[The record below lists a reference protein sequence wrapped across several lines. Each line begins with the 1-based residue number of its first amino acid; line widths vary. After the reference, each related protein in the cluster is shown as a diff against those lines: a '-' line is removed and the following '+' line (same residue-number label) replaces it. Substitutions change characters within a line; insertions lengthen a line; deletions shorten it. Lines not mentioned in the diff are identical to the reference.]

1 MPGRLL
7 TWLALLVL
15 AVVVV
20 TAGGSTLLGTLR
32 DLPDAVASGSGGGQS
47 ASQISNAEFAEVE
60 VGAGTAAV
68 RAVLGEP
75 EAEGVHLIEGLE
87 LECWYYGAGGKTG
100 AYQLCFEDGRLHTK
114 AEFS

>member
-7 TWLALLVL
+7 TWLVLLVL
-15 AVVVV
+15 AVVFLA
-20 TAGGSTLLGTLR
+20 AGGTSLLGTVR
-32 DLPDAVASGSGGGQS
+32 DLPDALASRSGGGQS
-47 ASQISNAEFAEVE
+47 ASQISSAEFAGVE

-68 RAVLGEP
+68 RALLGDP
-75 EAEGVHLIEGLE
+75 EAEAVHQIEGLE

>member
-1 MPGRLL
+1 M
-7 TWLALLVL
+7 LLVL
-15 AVVVV
+15 AVVFLA
-20 TAGGSTLLGTLR
+20 AGGTSLLATLR
-32 DLPDAVASGSGGGQS
+32 DLPEALASGSGRGQS
-47 ASQISNAEFAEVE
+47 ASQISSAEFATVE

-68 RAVLGEP
+68 RALLGEP
-75 EAEGVHLIEGLE
+75 EAEAVHQIEGLE